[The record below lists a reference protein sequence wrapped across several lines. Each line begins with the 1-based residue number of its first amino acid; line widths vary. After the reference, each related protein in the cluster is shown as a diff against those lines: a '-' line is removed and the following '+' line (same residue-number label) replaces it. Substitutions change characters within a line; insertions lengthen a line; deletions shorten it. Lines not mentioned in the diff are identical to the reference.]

1 MNQQLRNSRMKLS
14 GGRIFWREIGE
25 GAAVVLLH
33 GSWQDSGQWVAV
45 MNYLSLDHHCF
56 APDLLG
62 FGDSEHPQIHY
73 SIDLEVEC
81 LAEYLEALKLRHV
94 YLVGHSLGA
103 WVAASYALKY
113 PDQVGG
119 LVLLA
124 PEGVQLKRGENTWQP
139 KRQLLNRPSL
149 IFKFLR
155 SLRPLT
161 KMLGLHLKI
170 EQAWNERLQLI
181 EATAACQLLFQRR
194 ISEIE
199 AELLQEKLFSLQ
211 IPVLILQSQQDTKIT
226 AALCQAY
233 AHLLPKAQLKVIG
246 EGDDT
251 ARDLSE
257 TIAADIRE
265 FIRIIK
271 S

>member
-25 GAAVVLLH
+25 GTAVILLH

-45 MNYLSLDHHCF
+45 MDYLRQDHHCF

-73 SIDLEVEC
+73 SIDFEVEC

-113 PDQVGG
+113 PDQIGG

-124 PEGVQLKRGENTWQP
+124 PEGVQ
-139 KRQLLNRPSL
+139 
-149 IFKFLR
+149 
-155 SLRPLT
+155 
-161 KMLGLHLKI
+161 
-170 EQAWNERLQLI
+170 
-181 EATAACQLLFQRR
+181 
-194 ISEIE
+194 
-199 AELLQEKLFSLQ
+199 
-211 IPVLILQSQQDTKIT
+211 
-226 AALCQAY
+226 
-233 AHLLPKAQLKVIG
+233 
-246 EGDDT
+246 
-251 ARDLSE
+251 
-257 TIAADIRE
+257 
-265 FIRIIK
+265 
-271 S
+271 

>member
-14 GGRIFWREIGE
+14 RGRIFWREIGE

-33 GSWQDSGQWVAV
+33 GSWQDSGQWVGV
-45 MNYLSLDHHCF
+45 MDYLRQDHHCF

-73 SIDLEVEC
+73 SIDFEVEC

-113 PDQVGG
+113 PDQIGG

-124 PEGVQLKRGENTWQP
+124 PEGVQLKRGENTWQS

-149 IFKFLR
+149 IFKLLR

-161 KMLGLHLKI
+161 KMLGLHQKI
-170 EQAWNERLQLI
+170 EQAWNERLQLL
-181 EATAACQLLFQRR
+181 EANAASQLLFKRR
-194 ISEIE
+194 DSEIE
-199 AELLQEKLFSLQ
+199 AELLQEKLFQVQ
-211 IPVLILQSQQDTKIT
+211 IPALILQSQQDTKT
-226 AALCQAY
+226 VAALCQAY
-233 AHLLPKAQLKVIG
+233 ANLLPKAQLKIIG
-246 EGDDT
+246 EGDET
-251 ARDLSE
+251 AKDLSE
-257 TIAADIRE
+257 TVAANIRE
-265 FIRIIK
+265 FISIIK